1 VNDGGRPRRAG
12 RRGHDES
19 IWAAHTRRADA
30 PAAQF
35 TDWPD
40 RARRVATGR
49 LGQAERRTEVSAH
62 DGGGRR
68 HGRTRLTRLV
78 GATVAV
84 AMLGACS
91 DDDNAPSDDPG
102 GGEVEDN
109 PEGVTGG
116 GSTII
121 DADVPVSN
129 VSNAEE
135 APLDPA
141 EPGST

>member
-1 VNDGGRPRRAG
+1 V
-12 RRGHDES
+12 
-19 IWAAHTRRADA
+19 I
-30 PAAQF
+30 
-35 TDWPD
+35 
-40 RARRVATGR
+40 ATGR

-62 DGGGRR
+62 EGRSR
-68 HGRTRLTRLV
+68 PHGRTRLAWLA

-91 DDDNAPSDDPG
+91 DDGNAPSDDPG
-102 GGEVEDN
+102 EGELEES

-116 GSTII
+116 GSTIV

-129 VSNAEE
+129 VSNEEE